1 MENQQFRRKFGFAFR
16 FKKPTHYDQYHTS
29 TFPKIRTFISFI
41 SIKDMVN
48 KQLLQPKS
56 IVVIGAS
63 NDIKKPGGNML
74 KNLLAGGFNGPLYA
88 VNPKEEKIQG
98 IKSYSTV
105 EEIPN
110 TDLAILAIAAK
121 YCPATIQILA
131 EEKNTKAFIII
142 SAGFGE
148 GDEQGKQWER
158 EITKT
163 VNNAKGCLIGPNC
176 IGVITETY
184 KGVFTAPVPPFNPKG
199 CDLISGSGATA
210 VFIMEAGMALGVS
223 FANVFSTGNAAQT
236 TVENILEYMDLHF
249 DPKKDP
255 LVKLLYLE
263 TVHDPQ
269 KLLKHATSLIKKGAK
284 IAAIKAGS
292 TEEGSRAATSHTGAI
307 ASSDM
312 TVRALFRKAGIV
324 YCSSR
329 EQLLSVAAIFNYK
342 KLKGKNMAIITHA
355 GGSAVMLADQL
366 SKGGLKVPEISGPDA
381 DKLKSFLY
389 PGSSVA
395 NPIDFLATG
404 TAEQLGIIID
414 YCEHKFDNIDAMVVV
429 FGSAGLFDVENVYNV
444 LSVKLEIC
452 DKPIFPVLPSV
463 INAQRE
469 IQSFLRKGHIHFP
482 DEVVLGKALAQ
493 VYNTPPPQKMDIELP
508 EINASKIREI
518 IDGSTSGYLSPR
530 TVTEL
535 LDAAGIPRVREIVE
549 NSKEKLLESIEN
561 IDFPIVMKVVGPLH
575 KSDAQGVILNIAN
588 PDEAA
593 STFDQLMK
601 IDSATAVMVQPQLA
615 GLELFVGVIKE
626 PGFNHTILC
635 GLGGIFIE
643 VLNDVSAGLSPIS
656 KHEAEKMVQSLRGY
670 KLIQGTRGKKGANEA
685 IFVEIIQKL
694 SALVEAAPEIIEMD
708 INPLLGTQEAI
719 TAVDARVRI
728 G

>member
-1 MENQQFRRKFGFAFR
+1 
-16 FKKPTHYDQYHTS
+16 
-29 TFPKIRTFISFI
+29 
-41 SIKDMVN
+41 MVN

-63 NDIKKPGGNML
+63 NDTKKPGGNML
-74 KNLLAGGFNGPLYA
+74 KNILAGGFKGGLCV
-88 VNPKEEKIQG
+88 VNPKEEKVQD

-121 YCPATIQILA
+121 YCPATIKTLA

-148 GDEQGKQWER
+148 GDEQGKKWED
-158 EITKT
+158 EITET
-163 VNNAKGCLIGPNC
+163 VNSVNGCLIGPNC
-176 IGVITETY
+176 IGVITEAY
-184 KGVFTAPVPPFNPKG
+184 KGVFTAPVPPFSPKG

-236 TVENILEYMDLHF
+236 TVEDILEYMDNHF
-249 DPKKDP
+249 NPETDP
-255 LVKLLYLE
+255 LIKLLYLE
-263 TVHDPQ
+263 TVSNPK
-269 KLLKHATSLIKKGAK
+269 KLLKHASSLIKKGAK

-292 TEEGSRAATSHTGAI
+292 TAEGSRAATSHTGAI

-312 TVRALFRKAGIV
+312 TVRALFHKAGIV
-324 YCSSR
+324 YCTSR
-329 EQLLSVAAIFNYK
+329 EQLLSVAAIFNYR
-342 KLKGKNMAIITHA
+342 KLKGKNIAIITHA

-414 YCEHKFDNIDAMVVV
+414 YCEHKFHNIDAMVVV
-429 FGSAGLFDVENVYNV
+429 FGSAGLFNVQNVYNV
-444 LSVKLEIC
+444 LSVKLDIC
-452 DKPIFPVLPSV
+452 EKPIFPVLPSV
-463 INAQRE
+463 INAQEE
-469 IQSFLRKGHIHFP
+469 IKSFLKKGHIHFP

-493 VYNTPPPQKMDIELP
+493 VFNTPAPQSLEVALP
-508 EINASKIREI
+508 RINSEKIRKV
-518 IDGSTSGYLSPR
+518 IDSGSDGYLSPQN
-530 TVTEL
+530 TVEL
-535 LDAAGIPRVREIVE
+535 LDAAGIPRVQEIVE
-549 NSKEKLLESIEN
+549 NSKEKLLSAMGSM
-561 IDFPIVMKVVGPLH
+561 DYPVVMKVVGPLH
-575 KSDAQGVILNIAN
+575 KSDAQGVVLNIAN
-588 PDEAA
+588 KEEVGE
-593 STFDQLMK
+593 TFDVLMK
-601 IDSATAVMVQPQLA
+601 IDSATAVMVQPQLV
-615 GLELFVGVIKE
+615 GLELFVGVMKE

-643 VLNDVSAGLSPIS
+643 VLNDVSARLSPIS
-656 KHEAEKMVQSLRGY
+656 KSEAEKMIQSLRGY
-670 KLIQGTRGKKGANEA
+670 KLIQGARGKKGANEA

-708 INPLLGTQEAI
+708 INPLIGTQRAI
-719 TAVDARVRI
+719 TAVDSRI
-728 G
+728 RIEKM

>member
-1 MENQQFRRKFGFAFR
+1 
-16 FKKPTHYDQYHTS
+16 
-29 TFPKIRTFISFI
+29 
-41 SIKDMVN
+41 
-48 KQLLQPKS
+48 
-56 IVVIGAS
+56 
-63 NDIKKPGGNML
+63 
-74 KNLLAGGFNGPLYA
+74 
-88 VNPKEEKIQG
+88 
-98 IKSYSTV
+98 

-121 YCPATIQILA
+121 YCPATIKTLA

-148 GDEQGKQWER
+148 GDEQGKKWEE
-158 EITKT
+158 EITET
-163 VNNAKGCLIGPNC
+163 VTSVNGCLIGPNC
-176 IGVITETY
+176 IGVITEHY
-184 KGVFTAPVPPFNPKG
+184 KGVFTAPVPPFNPEG

-236 TVENILEYMDLHF
+236 TVEDILEYMDNYF
-249 DPKKDP
+249 NPKTDP

-263 TVHDPQ
+263 TVSNPK
-269 KLLKHATSLIKKGAK
+269 KLLKHASSLIKKGAK

-292 TEEGSRAATSHTGAI
+292 TAEGSRAATSHTGAI

-312 TVRALFRKAGIV
+312 TVRALFHKAGIV

-342 KLKGKNMAIITHA
+342 KLKGKNIAIITHA

-381 DKLKSFLY
+381 EKLKSFLY

-414 YCEHKFDNIDAMVVV
+414 YCEHKFHNIDAMVVV
-429 FGSAGLFDVENVYNV
+429 FGSAGLFNVENVYNV

-463 INAQRE
+463 INAQKE
-469 IQSFLRKGHIHFP
+469 IQSFLKKGHIHFP

-493 VYNTPPPQKMDIELP
+493 VYDTPEPQSHKISLPKIDIK
-508 EINASKIREI
+508 KIRTIVDSASE
-518 IDGSTSGYLSPR
+518 GYLSPEQ
-530 TVTEL
+530 TVDL
-535 LDAAGIPRVREIVE
+535 LDAAGIPRVHEIVE
-549 NSKEKLLESIEN
+549 SSKEKLLQAIES
-561 IDFPIVMKVVGPLH
+561 IDFPVVMKVVGPLH
-575 KSDAQGVILNIAN
+575 KSDSQGVVLNIAN
-588 PDEAA
+588 KEEAA
-593 STFDQLMK
+593 DTFDSLIK
-601 IDSATAVMVQPQLA
+601 IESTTAIMVQPQLA
-615 GLELFVGVIKE
+615 GLELFVGVMKE

-643 VLNDVSAGLSPIS
+643 VLNDVSARLSPIS
-656 KHEAEKMVQSLRGY
+656 KNEAEKMVQSLRGY
-670 KLIQGTRGKKGANEA
+670 KLIQGARGQKGVNEA
-685 IFVEIIQKL
+685 IFVEIIQRL

-708 INPLLGTQEAI
+708 INPLIGTQRAI
-719 TAVDARVRI
+719 IAVDARIRI
-728 G
+728 EMT

>member
-1 MENQQFRRKFGFAFR
+1 
-16 FKKPTHYDQYHTS
+16 
-29 TFPKIRTFISFI
+29 
-41 SIKDMVN
+41 MVN

-56 IVVIGAS
+56 IVVIGGS

-74 KNLLAGGFNGPLYA
+74 RNILEGGFKGELRV
-88 VNPKEEKIQG
+88 VNPREEKVQG
-98 IKSYSTV
+98 LTSYSSV
-105 EEIPN
+105 EKIPD

-121 YCPATIQILA
+121 YCPATIKTLA

-148 GDEQGKQWER
+148 GDEQGKKWEKQ
-158 EITKT
+158 ITAT
-163 VNNAKGCLIGPNC
+163 VNSVNGCLIGPNC
-176 IGVITETY
+176 IGVITEHY

-210 VFIMEAGMALGVS
+210 VFIMEAGMSLGVS

-236 TVENILEYMDLHF
+236 TVEDILEYMDNHF
-249 DPKKDP
+249 DPETDP

-263 TVHDPQ
+263 TVSNPK
-269 KLLKHATSLIKKGAK
+269 KLLKHASSLIKKGAK

-312 TVRALFRKAGIV
+312 TVRALFHKAGIV

-329 EQLLSVAAIFNYK
+329 EQLLSVASIFNYR
-342 KLKGKNMAIITHA
+342 KLKGKNIAIITHA

-381 DKLKSFLY
+381 EKLKSFLY
-389 PGSSVA
+389 PGSSIA

-429 FGSAGLFDVENVYNV
+429 FGSAGLFNVENVYNV

-452 DKPIFPVLPSV
+452 EKPIFPVLPSV
-463 INAQRE
+463 INAEDE
-469 IQSFLRKGHIHFP
+469 IKSFLQKGHIHFP
-482 DEVVLGKALAQ
+482 DEVVLGKALAK
-493 VYNTPPPQKMDIELP
+493 VYNTPEPQSQKISLP
-508 EINASKIREI
+508 KVDKEKIRSV
-518 IDGSTSGYLSPR
+518 IDTTSEGYLSPEQ
-530 TVTEL
+530 TVAL
-535 LDAAGIPRVREIVE
+535 LDAAGIPRVHEIVE
-549 NSKEKLLESIEN
+549 SSKEKLLKAVAN
-561 IDFPIVMKVVGPLH
+561 IDFPVVMKVVGPLH

-588 PDEAA
+588 TEEV
-593 STFDQLMK
+593 SETFDQLMN
-601 IDSATAVMVQPQLA
+601 IDDVTAVMVQPQLT
-615 GLELFVGVIKE
+615 GLELFVGVMKE

-635 GLGGIFIE
+635 GLGGIFVE
-643 VLNDVSAGLSPIS
+643 VLNDVSARLSPIS
-656 KHEAEKMVQSLRGY
+656 KSEAENMVRSLRGY
-670 KLIQGTRGKKGANEA
+670 KLIQGTRGKKGVNEA
-685 IFVEIIQKL
+685 IFVDIIQRL

-708 INPLLGTQEAI
+708 INPLMGTQRAI
-719 TAVDARVRI
+719 TAVDARIRI

>member
-1 MENQQFRRKFGFAFR
+1 
-16 FKKPTHYDQYHTS
+16 
-29 TFPKIRTFISFI
+29 
-41 SIKDMVN
+41 MVN

-56 IVVIGAS
+56 IVVIGGS

-74 KNLLAGGFNGPLYA
+74 KNILEGGYKGELRV
-88 VNPKEEKIQG
+88 VNPREEKVQG
-98 IKSYSTV
+98 LTSYSSV
-105 EEIPN
+105 EKIPD

-121 YCPATIQILA
+121 YCPATIKTLA

-148 GDEQGKQWER
+148 GDEQGKEWE
-158 EITKT
+158 EQITAT
-163 VNNAKGCLIGPNC
+163 VNSVNGCLIGPNC
-176 IGVITETY
+176 IGVITEHY

-210 VFIMEAGMALGVS
+210 VFIMEAGMSLGVS

-236 TVENILEYMDLHF
+236 TVEDILEYMDNHF
-249 DPKKDP
+249 DPETDP

-263 TVHDPQ
+263 TVSNPK
-269 KLLKHATSLIKKGAK
+269 KLLKHASSLIKKGAK

-312 TVRALFRKAGIV
+312 TVRALFHKAGIV

-329 EQLLSVAAIFNYK
+329 EQLLSVASIFNYR
-342 KLKGKNMAIITHA
+342 KLKGKNIAIITHA

-381 DKLKSFLY
+381 EKLKSFLY
-389 PGSSVA
+389 PGSSIA

-429 FGSAGLFDVENVYNV
+429 FGSAGLFNVENVYNV

-452 DKPIFPVLPSV
+452 EKPIFPVLPSV
-463 INAQRE
+463 INAEDE
-469 IQSFLRKGHIHFP
+469 IKSFLQKGHIHFP
-482 DEVVLGKALAQ
+482 DEVVLGKALAK
-493 VYNTPPPQKMDIELP
+493 VYNTPEPQSQKISLP
-508 EINASKIREI
+508 KVDKEKIRSV
-518 IDGSTSGYLSPR
+518 IDATSEGYLSPEQ
-530 TVTEL
+530 TVAL
-535 LDAAGIPRVREIVE
+535 LDAAGIPRVHEIVE
-549 NSKEKLLESIEN
+549 SSKEKLLKAVAN
-561 IDFPIVMKVVGPLH
+561 IDFPVVMKVVGPLH

-588 PDEAA
+588 TEEVAE
-593 STFDQLMK
+593 TFDQLMK
-601 IDSATAVMVQPQLA
+601 IDDATAVMVQPQLT
-615 GLELFVGVIKE
+615 GLELFVGVMKE

-635 GLGGIFIE
+635 GLGGIFVE
-643 VLNDVSAGLSPIS
+643 VLNDVSARLSPIS
-656 KHEAEKMVQSLRGY
+656 KSEAEKMVRSLRGY
-670 KLIQGTRGKKGANEA
+670 KLIQGTRGKKGVNEA
-685 IFVEIIQKL
+685 IFVEIIQRL

-708 INPLLGTQEAI
+708 INPLMGTQKAI
-719 TAVDARVRI
+719 TAVDARIRI

>member
-1 MENQQFRRKFGFAFR
+1 
-16 FKKPTHYDQYHTS
+16 
-29 TFPKIRTFISFI
+29 
-41 SIKDMVN
+41 
-48 KQLLQPKS
+48 
-56 IVVIGAS
+56 
-63 NDIKKPGGNML
+63 ML
-74 KNLLAGGFNGPLYA
+74 KNLLAGGFKDGLRV
-88 VNPKEEKIQG
+88 VNPKEERVQG
-98 IKSYSTV
+98 IKSYASV
-105 EEIPN
+105 AEIPP
-110 TDLAILAIAAK
+110 TDLAILAIPAK
-121 YCPATIQILA
+121 YCPAAIKTLA
-131 EEKNTKAFIII
+131 EEKETKAFIII

-148 GDEQGKQWER
+148 AGEEGKKWEE
-158 EITKT
+158 EIRDT
-163 VNNAKGCLIGPNC
+163 VNEVNGCLIGPNC
-176 IGVITETY
+176 IGAITEAY
-184 KGVFTAPVPPFNPKG
+184 KGVFTAPVPPFDAQG

-210 VFIMEAGMALGVS
+210 VFIMEAGMALGVT

-236 TVENILEYMDLHF
+236 TVEDILEYMDLHF

-342 KLKGKNMAIITHA
+342 KLKGKNIAIITHA

-366 SKGGLKVPEISGPDA
+366 SKGGLKVPEISGPQA
-381 DKLKSFLY
+381 EKLKSFLF

-444 LSVKLEIC
+444 LSVKLDIC
-452 DKPIFPVLPSV
+452 EKPIFPVLPSV

-469 IQSFLRKGHIHFP
+469 IQSFLKKGHIHFP

-493 VYNTPPPQKMDIELP
+493 VYNTPAPQQMDIELP
-508 EINASKIREI
+508 EIDREKIREVI
-518 IDGSTSGYLSPR
+518 GTNPSGYLSPQA
-530 TVTEL
+530 VAAL
-535 LDAAGIPRVREIVE
+535 LDAAGIPRVHEIVE
-549 NSKEKLLESIEN
+549 SDWHTLSNKMQQIN
-561 IDFPIVMKVVGPLH
+561 YPVVMKVVGPLH

-588 PDEAA
+588 AEEAEK
-593 STFDQLMK
+593 TFQQLMTIPDAK
-601 IDSATAVMVQPQLA
+601 AVMVQPQLA
-615 GLELFVGVIKE
+615 GLELFVGVVKE
-626 PGFNHTILC
+626 PGFNHTIVC

-643 VLNDVSAGLSPIS
+643 VLNDVSAGLSSIS
-656 KHEAEKMVQSLRGY
+656 KEEATKMVQSLRGY

-685 IFVEIIQKL
+685 IFIDIIQRL
-694 SALVEAAPEIIEMD
+694 SALVQAAPEIVEMD
-708 INPLLGTQEAI
+708 INPLIGTPEEVV
-719 TAVDARVRI
+719 AVDARVRVER
-728 G
+728 GN

>member
-1 MENQQFRRKFGFAFR
+1 
-16 FKKPTHYDQYHTS
+16 
-29 TFPKIRTFISFI
+29 
-41 SIKDMVN
+41 MVN

-56 IVVIGAS
+56 IVVIGGS

-74 KNLLAGGFNGPLYA
+74 KNILEGGYKGELRV
-88 VNPKEEKIQG
+88 VNPREEKVQG
-98 IKSYSTV
+98 LTSYSSV
-105 EEIPN
+105 EKIPD

-121 YCPATIQILA
+121 YCPATIKTLA

-148 GDEQGKQWER
+148 GDEQGKEWE
-158 EITKT
+158 EQITAT
-163 VNNAKGCLIGPNC
+163 VNSVNGRLIGPNC
-176 IGVITETY
+176 IGVITEHY

-210 VFIMEAGMALGVS
+210 VFIMEAGMSLGVS

-236 TVENILEYMDLHF
+236 TVEDILEYMDNHF
-249 DPKKDP
+249 DPETDP

-263 TVHDPQ
+263 TVSNPK
-269 KLLKHATSLIKKGAK
+269 KLLKHASSLIKKGAK

-312 TVRALFRKAGIV
+312 TVRALFHKAGIV

-329 EQLLSVAAIFNYK
+329 EQLLSVASIFNYR
-342 KLKGKNMAIITHA
+342 KLKGKNIAIITHA

-381 DKLKSFLY
+381 EKLKSFLY
-389 PGSSVA
+389 PGSSIA

-429 FGSAGLFDVENVYNV
+429 FGSAGLFNVENVYNV

-452 DKPIFPVLPSV
+452 EKPIFPVLPSV
-463 INAQRE
+463 INAEDE
-469 IQSFLRKGHIHFP
+469 IKSFLQKGHIHFP
-482 DEVVLGKALAQ
+482 DEVVLGKALAK
-493 VYNTPPPQKMDIELP
+493 VYNTPEPQSQKISLP
-508 EINASKIREI
+508 KVDKEKIRSV
-518 IDGSTSGYLSPR
+518 IDATSERYLSPEQ
-530 TVTEL
+530 TVAL
-535 LDAAGIPRVREIVE
+535 LDAAGIPRVHEIVE
-549 NSKEKLLESIEN
+549 SSKEKLLKAVAN
-561 IDFPIVMKVVGPLH
+561 IDFPVVMKVVGPLH

-588 PDEAA
+588 TEEVAE
-593 STFDQLMK
+593 TFDQLMN
-601 IDSATAVMVQPQLA
+601 IDDATAVMVQPQLT
-615 GLELFVGVIKE
+615 GLELFVGVMKE

-635 GLGGIFIE
+635 GLGGIFVE
-643 VLNDVSAGLSPIS
+643 VLNDVSARLSPIS
-656 KHEAEKMVQSLRGY
+656 KSEAENMVRSLRGY
-670 KLIQGTRGKKGANEA
+670 KLIQGTRGKKGINEA
-685 IFVEIIQKL
+685 IFVDIIQRL

-708 INPLLGTQEAI
+708 INPLMGTQRAI
-719 TAVDARVRI
+719 TAVDARILI